1 MSISAVQQSQTAI
14 CVCMC
19 VYIYPPYDKPRQ
31 YIEKQRH
38 YSANRSPY
46 SQGCGLPSGHVQL
59 WDLDHKEG
67 SNTKELMPLN
77 CGAGEVSWESLGQ
90 QGDKTSQ
97 SEEKSTLNTHWKD
110 WCWYSSILITW
121 CEQLT
126 HWKSPW
132 CWERLRAEGR
142 RGRQR
147 MRWLDGITDAVDMNL
162 DKLWR
167 WQGTARPDML
177 QSMDLRSQ
185 TWLVYWTSLC
195 ICSVLLD
202 DTTQLSKVI

>member
-59 WDLDHKEG
+59 WELDYKRRQ
-67 SNTKELMPLN
+67 NVKKLMPSN
-77 CGAGEVSWESLGQ
+77 YGAGEDAWKSLGH
-90 QGDKTSQ
+90 QGDQTTQYLGNTS
-97 SEEKSTLNTHWKD
+97 WKD
-110 WCWYSSILITW
+110 WCRSWSSSILVIW
-121 CEQLT
+121 CKQPT

-132 CWERLRAEGR
+132 CWERMRVEREEGVR
-142 RGRQR
+142 EWDDWMELPMQWTWTWANFGR
-147 MRWLDGITDAVDMNL
+147 W
-162 DKLWR
+162 
-167 WQGTARPDML
+167 
-177 QSMDLRSQ
+177 
-185 TWLVYWTSLC
+185 
-195 ICSVLLD
+195 
-202 DTTQLSKVI
+202 